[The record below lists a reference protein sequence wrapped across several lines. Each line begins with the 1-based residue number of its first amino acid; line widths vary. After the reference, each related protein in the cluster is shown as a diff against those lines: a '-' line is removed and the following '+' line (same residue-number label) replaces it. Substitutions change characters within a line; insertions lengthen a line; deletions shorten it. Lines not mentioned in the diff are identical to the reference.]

1 MKVIQNIQNK
11 FQGFIQACKRYPLS
25 VVFLVAIAGL
35 NAYMIQQEADD
46 YTRYLYSFFI
56 GIFLS
61 ATAQH
66 VYERFFEKTM
76 QRILLMVGAIILT
89 VLYFYT
95 IGSSVDYDLE
105 TTIKTGIIFF
115 ALTFAFMW
123 IPTINSKVTFNKSF
137 LATFKSFFT
146 TVLFSVVLYAGI
158 GFILLAVDQ
167 LLFSLDYKVNLH
179 CLNLVASLFAP
190 IFFLSGTPLYLSK
203 QDESTQSLEEQAD
216 KQEQIE
222 QELMVPKVLELL
234 LSYIVIPLTAIFTII
249 LLVYLLQNITGEFW
263 TNNLLEPMLVSYA
276 ITVIIVY
283 FLVST
288 INTKSAIFFRK
299 IFPKVLVPIVLF
311 QTVSSVLR
319 IQETGLTLGRYYVI
333 LFGVFAFIAGII
345 FSILPVRKNG
355 WVAVV
360 LIVFSLISIL
370 PPVDAF
376 TVSRVSQTN
385 LLKETLVKNNMLE
398 GNKII
403 PNASI
408 PDEDKIK
415 ISQTIDYLASMN
427 YSKEIEWLAPYN
439 QRLNYQF
446 EEVVGFEPVY
456 DESSFSSNQSIQ
468 SYYATIDW
476 KGSPLFSI
484 EDYDKMI
491 VFSQYNS
498 PTLSAIDFKVGDSTY
513 GIVSKNE
520 DNTTNLSLI
529 NEQNNTLI
537 TIDLQETIDQVAAS
551 AQTKNVITLEEATI
565 TTENEEAKMN
575 IVFTSIDIYDNQ
587 YNSEFYLFID
597 IK

>member
-35 NAYMIQQEADD
+35 NAYMIQQETGD

-56 GIFLS
+56 GVFLS

-216 KQEQIE
+216 KQEKIE

-345 FSILPVRKNG
+345 FSVLPVRKNG

-456 DESSFSSNQSIQ
+456 DESSFSSNQ

>member
-56 GIFLS
+56 GVFLS

-345 FSILPVRKNG
+345 FSVLPVRKNG

-456 DESSFSSNQSIQ
+456 DESSFSPNQ

-476 KGSPLFSI
+476 KGSPLLSI

-491 VFSQYNS
+491 VFSQYDS
-498 PTLSAIDFKVGDSTY
+498 PTLSAIDFEVENSTY
-513 GIVSKNE
+513 DIISKNE

-529 NEQNNTLI
+529 NEQNDTLI

-551 AQTKNVITLEEATI
+551 AQTKNVITLEEATV

>member
-56 GIFLS
+56 GVFLS

-234 LSYIVIPLTAIFTII
+234 LSYIIIPLTAIFTII

-345 FSILPVRKNG
+345 FSVLPVRKNG

-360 LIVFSLISIL
+360 LIVFSLISIF

-376 TVSRVSQTN
+376 TVSRMSQTN

-415 ISQTIDYLASMN
+415 ISQTIDYLTSMN

-456 DESSFSSNQSIQ
+456 DESSFSPNQ

-476 KGSPLFSI
+476 KGSPLLSI

-491 VFSQYNS
+491 VFSQYDS
-498 PTLSAIDFKVGDSTY
+498 PTLSAIDFEVEDSTY
-513 GIVSKNE
+513 DIISKNE

-529 NEQNNTLI
+529 NEQNDTLI

-551 AQTKNVITLEEATI
+551 AQTKNVITLEEATV

>member
-56 GIFLS
+56 GVFLS

-345 FSILPVRKNG
+345 FSVLPVRKNG

-415 ISQTIDYLASMN
+415 ISQTIDYLTSMN
-427 YSKEIEWLAPYN
+427 YSKEIEWLEPYN

-456 DESSFSSNQSIQ
+456 DESSFSPNQ

-476 KGSPLFSI
+476 KGSPLLSI

-491 VFSQYNS
+491 VFSQYDS
-498 PTLSAIDFKVGDSTY
+498 PTLSAIDFEVENSTY
-513 GIVSKNE
+513 DIISKNE

-529 NEQNNTLI
+529 NEQNDTLI

-551 AQTKNVITLEEATI
+551 AQTKNVITLEEATV

-575 IVFTSIDIYDNQ
+575 IVFTSIDIYDNK

>member
-56 GIFLS
+56 GVFLS

-95 IGSSVDYDLE
+95 IGSFTDYDPE

-158 GFILLAVDQ
+158 GVILLAVDQ

-222 QELMVPKVLELL
+222 QELIVPKVLELL
-234 LSYIVIPLTAIFTII
+234 LSYIIIPLTAIFTII

-299 IFPKVLVPIVLF
+299 IFPKVLIPIVLF

-345 FSILPVRKNG
+345 FSVLPVRKNG

-456 DESSFSSNQSIQ
+456 DESSFSSNQS
-468 SYYATIDW
+468 YYATIDW
-476 KGSPLFSI
+476 KGSPLLSI

-491 VFSQYNS
+491 VFSQYDS
-498 PTLSAIDFKVGDSTY
+498 PTLSAIDFEVENSTY
-513 GIVSKNE
+513 DIISKNE

-529 NEQNNTLI
+529 NEQNDTLI

-551 AQTKNVITLEEATI
+551 AQTKNVITLEEATV
-565 TTENEEAKMN
+565 TTENEEVKMN

>member
-345 FSILPVRKNG
+345 FSVLPVRKNG

-456 DESSFSSNQSIQ
+456 DESSFSPNQ

-476 KGSPLFSI
+476 KGSPLLSI

-491 VFSQYNS
+491 VFSQYDS
-498 PTLSAIDFKVGDSTY
+498 PTLSAIDFEVENSTY
-513 GIVSKNE
+513 DIISKNE

-529 NEQNNTLI
+529 NEQNDTLI

-551 AQTKNVITLEEATI
+551 AQTKNVITLEEATV

-575 IVFTSIDIYDNQ
+575 IVFTSIDIYDNK

>member
-56 GIFLS
+56 GVFLS

-95 IGSSVDYDLE
+95 IGSSTDYDPE

-158 GFILLAVDQ
+158 GVILLAVDQ

-222 QELMVPKVLELL
+222 QELIVPKVLELL

-345 FSILPVRKNG
+345 FSVLPVRKNG

-456 DESSFSSNQSIQ
+456 DESSFSPNQ

-476 KGSPLFSI
+476 KGSPLLSI

-491 VFSQYNS
+491 VFSQYDS
-498 PTLSAIDFKVGDSTY
+498 PTLSAIDFEVENSTY
-513 GIVSKNE
+513 DIISKNE

-529 NEQNNTLI
+529 NEQNDTLI

-551 AQTKNVITLEEATI
+551 AQTKNVITLEEATV

>member
-95 IGSSVDYDLE
+95 IGPSVDYDLE

-345 FSILPVRKNG
+345 FSVLPVRKNG

-456 DESSFSSNQSIQ
+456 DESSFSPNQ

-476 KGSPLFSI
+476 KGSPLLSI

-491 VFSQYNS
+491 VFSQYDS
-498 PTLSAIDFKVGDSTY
+498 PTLSAIDFEVENSTY
-513 GIVSKNE
+513 DIISKNE

-551 AQTKNVITLEEATI
+551 AQTKNVITLEEATV

-575 IVFTSIDIYDNQ
+575 IVFTSIDIYDNK

>member
-56 GIFLS
+56 GVFLS

-345 FSILPVRKNG
+345 FSVLPVRKNG

-456 DESSFSSNQSIQ
+456 DESSFSPNQ

-476 KGSPLFSI
+476 KGSPLLSI

-498 PTLSAIDFKVGDSTY
+498 PTLSAIDFEVENSTY
-513 GIVSKNE
+513 DIISKNE

-529 NEQNNTLI
+529 NEQNDTLI

-551 AQTKNVITLEEATI
+551 AQTKNVITLEEATV

-575 IVFTSIDIYDNQ
+575 IVFTSIDIYDNK

>member
-35 NAYMIQQEADD
+35 NAYMIQQESDD

-56 GIFLS
+56 GVFLS

-76 QRILLMVGAIILT
+76 QRILLMFGAIILT

-95 IGSSVDYDLE
+95 IGSSTDYDPE

-115 ALTFAFMW
+115 ALTFGFMW

-158 GFILLAVDQ
+158 GVILLAVDQ

-179 CLNLVASLFAP
+179 CLNLVVSLFAP

-222 QELMVPKVLELL
+222 QELIVPKVLELL
-234 LSYIVIPLTAIFTII
+234 LSYIIIPLTAIFTII

-345 FSILPVRKNG
+345 FSVLPVRKNG

-456 DESSFSSNQSIQ
+456 DESSFSPNQ

-476 KGSPLFSI
+476 KGSPLLSI

-491 VFSQYNS
+491 VFSQYDS
-498 PTLSAIDFKVGDSTY
+498 PTLSAIDFEVENSTY
-513 GIVSKNE
+513 DIISKNE

-529 NEQNNTLI
+529 NEQNDTLI

-551 AQTKNVITLEEATI
+551 AQTKNVITLEEATV

>member
-1 MKVIQNIQNK
+1 M
-11 FQGFIQACKRYPLS
+11 
-25 VVFLVAIAGL
+25 
-35 NAYMIQQEADD
+35 
-46 YTRYLYSFFI
+46 
-56 GIFLS
+56 
-61 ATAQH
+61 
-66 VYERFFEKTM
+66 
-76 QRILLMVGAIILT
+76 
-89 VLYFYT
+89 
-95 IGSSVDYDLE
+95 
-105 TTIKTGIIFF
+105 
-115 ALTFAFMW
+115 
-123 IPTINSKVTFNKSF
+123 
-137 LATFKSFFT
+137 
-146 TVLFSVVLYAGI
+146 
-158 GFILLAVDQ
+158 
-167 LLFSLDYKVNLH
+167 
-179 CLNLVASLFAP
+179 
-190 IFFLSGTPLYLSK
+190 
-203 QDESTQSLEEQAD
+203 
-216 KQEQIE
+216 
-222 QELMVPKVLELL
+222 
-234 LSYIVIPLTAIFTII
+234 
-249 LLVYLLQNITGEFW
+249 
-263 TNNLLEPMLVSYA
+263 
-276 ITVIIVY
+276 
-283 FLVST
+283 
-288 INTKSAIFFRK
+288 
-299 IFPKVLVPIVLF
+299 F

-345 FSILPVRKNG
+345 FSVLPVRKNG

-415 ISQTIDYLASMN
+415 ISQTIDYLTSMN

-551 AQTKNVITLEEATI
+551 AQTKNVITLEEATV

-575 IVFTSIDIYDNQ
+575 IVFTSIDIYDNK

>member
-1 MKVIQNIQNK
+1 MKVIQSIQNK

-35 NAYMIQQEADD
+35 NAYMIQQETGD

-56 GIFLS
+56 GVFLS

-216 KQEQIE
+216 KQEKIE

-333 LFGVFAFIAGII
+333 LFGIFAFIAGII
-345 FSILPVRKNG
+345 FSVLPVRKNG

-456 DESSFSSNQSIQ
+456 DESSFSPNQ

-476 KGSPLFSI
+476 KGSPLLSI

-491 VFSQYNS
+491 VFSQYDS
-498 PTLSAIDFKVGDSTY
+498 PTLSAIDFEVENSTY
-513 GIVSKNE
+513 DIISKNE

-529 NEQNNTLI
+529 NEQNDTLI

-551 AQTKNVITLEEATI
+551 AQTKNVITLEEATV

>member
-56 GIFLS
+56 GVFLS

-95 IGSSVDYDLE
+95 IGPSVDYDLE

-345 FSILPVRKNG
+345 FSVLPVRKNG

-456 DESSFSSNQSIQ
+456 DESSFSPNQ

-476 KGSPLFSI
+476 KGSPLLSI

-491 VFSQYNS
+491 VFSQYDS
-498 PTLSAIDFKVGDSTY
+498 PTLSAIDFEVENSTY
-513 GIVSKNE
+513 DIISKNE

-529 NEQNNTLI
+529 NEQNDTLI

-551 AQTKNVITLEEATI
+551 AQTKNVITLEEATV

-575 IVFTSIDIYDNQ
+575 IVFTSIDIYDNK

>member
-56 GIFLS
+56 GVFLS

-95 IGSSVDYDLE
+95 IGSSTDYDPE

-146 TVLFSVVLYAGI
+146 TVLFSVVLYAGN
-158 GFILLAVDQ
+158 GVILLAVDQ

-203 QDESTQSLEEQAD
+203 QDESTQSLEEQVD

-222 QELMVPKVLELL
+222 QELIVPKVLELL
-234 LSYIVIPLTAIFTII
+234 LSYIIIPLTAIFTII

-345 FSILPVRKNG
+345 FSVLPVRKNG

-415 ISQTIDYLASMN
+415 ISQTIDYLTSMN
-427 YSKEIEWLAPYN
+427 YSKEIEWLEPYN

-456 DESSFSSNQSIQ
+456 DESSFSSNQS
-468 SYYATIDW
+468 YYATIDW
-476 KGSPLFSI
+476 KGSPLLSI

-491 VFSQYNS
+491 VFSQYDS
-498 PTLSAIDFKVGDSTY
+498 PTLSAIDFEVENSTY
-513 GIVSKNE
+513 DIISKNE

-529 NEQNNTLI
+529 NEQNDTLI

-551 AQTKNVITLEEATI
+551 AQTKNVITLEEATV

>member
-56 GIFLS
+56 GVFLS

-345 FSILPVRKNG
+345 FSVLPVRKNG

-456 DESSFSSNQSIQ
+456 DESSFSPNQ

-476 KGSPLFSI
+476 KGSPLLSI

-491 VFSQYNS
+491 VFSQYDS
-498 PTLSAIDFKVGDSTY
+498 PTLSAIDFEVENSTY
-513 GIVSKNE
+513 DIISKNE

-529 NEQNNTLI
+529 NEQNDTLI

-551 AQTKNVITLEEATI
+551 AQTKNVITLEEATV

-575 IVFTSIDIYDNQ
+575 IVFTSIDIYDNK

>member
-95 IGSSVDYDLE
+95 IGSSTDYDPE

-158 GFILLAVDQ
+158 GVILLAVDQ

-345 FSILPVRKNG
+345 FSVLPVRKNG

-456 DESSFSSNQSIQ
+456 DESSFSPNQ

-476 KGSPLFSI
+476 KGSPLLSI

-491 VFSQYNS
+491 VFSQYDS
-498 PTLSAIDFKVGDSTY
+498 PTLSAIDFEVENSTY
-513 GIVSKNE
+513 DIISKNE

-529 NEQNNTLI
+529 NEQNDTLI

-551 AQTKNVITLEEATI
+551 AQTKNVITLEEATV

-575 IVFTSIDIYDNQ
+575 IVFTSIDIYDNK

>member
-56 GIFLS
+56 GVFLS

-158 GFILLAVDQ
+158 GVILLAVDQ

-345 FSILPVRKNG
+345 FSVLPVRKNG

-456 DESSFSSNQSIQ
+456 DESSFSSNQS
-468 SYYATIDW
+468 YYATIDW
-476 KGSPLFSI
+476 KGSPLLSI

-491 VFSQYNS
+491 VFSQYDS
-498 PTLSAIDFKVGDSTY
+498 PTLSAIDFEVEDSTY
-513 GIVSKNE
+513 DIISKNE

-529 NEQNNTLI
+529 NEQNDTLI

-551 AQTKNVITLEEATI
+551 AQTKNVITLEEATV

>member
-56 GIFLS
+56 GVFLS

-158 GFILLAVDQ
+158 GVILLAVDQ

-345 FSILPVRKNG
+345 FSVLPVRKNG

-456 DESSFSSNQSIQ
+456 DESSFSPNQ

-476 KGSPLFSI
+476 KGSPLLSI

-491 VFSQYNS
+491 VFSQYDS
-498 PTLSAIDFKVGDSTY
+498 PTLSAIDFEVENSTY
-513 GIVSKNE
+513 DIISKNE

-529 NEQNNTLI
+529 NEQNDTLI

-551 AQTKNVITLEEATI
+551 AQTKNVITLEEATV

>member
-95 IGSSVDYDLE
+95 IGSSTDYDPE

-345 FSILPVRKNG
+345 FSVLPVRKNG

-456 DESSFSSNQSIQ
+456 DESSFSPNQ

-476 KGSPLFSI
+476 KGSPLLSI

-491 VFSQYNS
+491 VFSQYDS
-498 PTLSAIDFKVGDSTY
+498 PTLSAIDFEVENSTY
-513 GIVSKNE
+513 DIISKNE

-529 NEQNNTLI
+529 NEQNDTLI

-551 AQTKNVITLEEATI
+551 AQTKNVITLEEATV

>member
-95 IGSSVDYDLE
+95 IGSSTDYDPE

-158 GFILLAVDQ
+158 GVILLAVDQ

-333 LFGVFAFIAGII
+333 LFGIFALIAGII
-345 FSILPVRKNG
+345 FSVLPVRKNG

-415 ISQTIDYLASMN
+415 ISQTIDYLTSMN

-456 DESSFSSNQSIQ
+456 DESSFSSNQS
-468 SYYATIDW
+468 YYATIDW
-476 KGSPLFSI
+476 KGSPLLSI

-491 VFSQYNS
+491 VFSQYDS
-498 PTLSAIDFKVGDSTY
+498 PTLSAIDFEVEDSTY
-513 GIVSKNE
+513 DIISKNE

-529 NEQNNTLI
+529 NEQNDTLI

-551 AQTKNVITLEEATI
+551 AQTKNVITLEEATV

>member
-56 GIFLS
+56 GVFLS

-95 IGSSVDYDLE
+95 IGSSTDYDPE

-158 GFILLAVDQ
+158 GVILLAVDQ

-222 QELMVPKVLELL
+222 QELIVPKVLELL

-345 FSILPVRKNG
+345 FSVLPVRKNG

-456 DESSFSSNQSIQ
+456 DESSFSPNQ

-476 KGSPLFSI
+476 KGSPLLSI

-491 VFSQYNS
+491 VFSQYDS
-498 PTLSAIDFKVGDSTY
+498 PTLSAIDFEVENSTY
-513 GIVSKNE
+513 DIISKNE

-529 NEQNNTLI
+529 NEQNDTLI

-551 AQTKNVITLEEATI
+551 AQTKNVITLEEATV

-575 IVFTSIDIYDNQ
+575 IVFTSIDIYDNK

>member
-56 GIFLS
+56 GVFLS

-95 IGSSVDYDLE
+95 IGSSTDYDPE

-158 GFILLAVDQ
+158 GVILLAVDQ

-333 LFGVFAFIAGII
+333 LFGIFAFIAGII
-345 FSILPVRKNG
+345 FSVLPVRKNG

-456 DESSFSSNQSIQ
+456 DESSFSSNQS
-468 SYYATIDW
+468 YYATIDW
-476 KGSPLFSI
+476 KGSPLLSI

-491 VFSQYNS
+491 VFSQYDS
-498 PTLSAIDFKVGDSTY
+498 PTLSAIDFEVENSTY
-513 GIVSKNE
+513 DIISKNE

-529 NEQNNTLI
+529 NEQNDTLI

-551 AQTKNVITLEEATI
+551 AQTKNVITLEEATV

>member
-95 IGSSVDYDLE
+95 IGSSTDYDPE

-158 GFILLAVDQ
+158 GVILLAVDQ

-288 INTKSAIFFRK
+288 INTKSANFFRK

-345 FSILPVRKNG
+345 FSVLPVRKNG

-456 DESSFSSNQSIQ
+456 DESSFSPNQ

-476 KGSPLFSI
+476 KGSPLLSI

-491 VFSQYNS
+491 VFSQYDS
-498 PTLSAIDFKVGDSTY
+498 PTLSAIDFEVENSTY
-513 GIVSKNE
+513 DIISKNE

-529 NEQNNTLI
+529 NEQNDTLI

-551 AQTKNVITLEEATI
+551 AQTKNVITLEEATV

-575 IVFTSIDIYDNQ
+575 IVFTSIDIYDNK

>member
-1 MKVIQNIQNK
+1 M
-11 FQGFIQACKRYPLS
+11 
-25 VVFLVAIAGL
+25 
-35 NAYMIQQEADD
+35 
-46 YTRYLYSFFI
+46 
-56 GIFLS
+56 
-61 ATAQH
+61 
-66 VYERFFEKTM
+66 
-76 QRILLMVGAIILT
+76 
-89 VLYFYT
+89 
-95 IGSSVDYDLE
+95 
-105 TTIKTGIIFF
+105 
-115 ALTFAFMW
+115 
-123 IPTINSKVTFNKSF
+123 
-137 LATFKSFFT
+137 
-146 TVLFSVVLYAGI
+146 
-158 GFILLAVDQ
+158 
-167 LLFSLDYKVNLH
+167 
-179 CLNLVASLFAP
+179 
-190 IFFLSGTPLYLSK
+190 
-203 QDESTQSLEEQAD
+203 
-216 KQEQIE
+216 
-222 QELMVPKVLELL
+222 
-234 LSYIVIPLTAIFTII
+234 
-249 LLVYLLQNITGEFW
+249 
-263 TNNLLEPMLVSYA
+263 
-276 ITVIIVY
+276 
-283 FLVST
+283 ST

-345 FSILPVRKNG
+345 FSVLPVRKNG

-456 DESSFSSNQSIQ
+456 DESSFSPNQ

-476 KGSPLFSI
+476 KGSPLLSI

-491 VFSQYNS
+491 VFSQYDS
-498 PTLSAIDFKVGDSTY
+498 PTLSAIDFEVENSTY
-513 GIVSKNE
+513 DIISKNE

-529 NEQNNTLI
+529 NEQNDTLI

-551 AQTKNVITLEEATI
+551 AQTKNVITLEEATV

>member
-56 GIFLS
+56 GVFLS

-299 IFPKVLVPIVLF
+299 IFSKVLVPIVLF

-333 LFGVFAFIAGII
+333 LFGIFAFIAGII
-345 FSILPVRKNG
+345 FSVLPVRKNG

-456 DESSFSSNQSIQ
+456 DESSFSPNQ

-476 KGSPLFSI
+476 KGSPLLSI

-491 VFSQYNS
+491 VFSQYDS
-498 PTLSAIDFKVGDSTY
+498 PTLSAIDFEVENSTY
-513 GIVSKNE
+513 DIISKNE

-529 NEQNNTLI
+529 NEQNDTLI

-551 AQTKNVITLEEATI
+551 AQTKNVITLEEATV

>member
-95 IGSSVDYDLE
+95 IGSSTDYDPE

-158 GFILLAVDQ
+158 GVILLAVDQ

-203 QDESTQSLEEQAD
+203 QDEFTQSLEEQAD

-345 FSILPVRKNG
+345 FSVLPVRKNG

-456 DESSFSSNQSIQ
+456 DESSFSPNQ

-476 KGSPLFSI
+476 KGSPLLSI

-491 VFSQYNS
+491 VFSQYDS
-498 PTLSAIDFKVGDSTY
+498 PTLSAIDFEVENSTY
-513 GIVSKNE
+513 DIISKNE

-529 NEQNNTLI
+529 NEQNDTLI

-551 AQTKNVITLEEATI
+551 AQSKNVITLEEATV

-575 IVFTSIDIYDNQ
+575 IVFTSIDIYDNK

>member
-56 GIFLS
+56 GVFLS

-95 IGSSVDYDLE
+95 IGSSTDYDPE

-345 FSILPVRKNG
+345 FSVLPVRKNG

-456 DESSFSSNQSIQ
+456 DESSFSPNQ

-476 KGSPLFSI
+476 KGSPLLSI

-491 VFSQYNS
+491 VFSQYDS
-498 PTLSAIDFKVGDSTY
+498 PTLSAIDFEVENSTY
-513 GIVSKNE
+513 DIISKNE

-529 NEQNNTLI
+529 NEQNDTLI

-551 AQTKNVITLEEATI
+551 AQTKNVITLEEATV

>member
-1 MKVIQNIQNK
+1 
-11 FQGFIQACKRYPLS
+11 
-25 VVFLVAIAGL
+25 
-35 NAYMIQQEADD
+35 
-46 YTRYLYSFFI
+46 
-56 GIFLS
+56 
-61 ATAQH
+61 
-66 VYERFFEKTM
+66 
-76 QRILLMVGAIILT
+76 
-89 VLYFYT
+89 
-95 IGSSVDYDLE
+95 
-105 TTIKTGIIFF
+105 
-115 ALTFAFMW
+115 
-123 IPTINSKVTFNKSF
+123 
-137 LATFKSFFT
+137 
-146 TVLFSVVLYAGI
+146 
-158 GFILLAVDQ
+158 

-179 CLNLVASLFAP
+179 CLNLVASLFAS

-345 FSILPVRKNG
+345 FSVLPVRKNG

-385 LLKETLVKNNMLE
+385 VLKETLVKNNMLE

-456 DESSFSSNQSIQ
+456 DESSFSPNQ

-476 KGSPLFSI
+476 KGSPLLSI

-491 VFSQYNS
+491 VFSQYDS
-498 PTLSAIDFKVGDSTY
+498 PTLSAIDFEVGDSTY

>member
-95 IGSSVDYDLE
+95 IGSSTDYDPE

-158 GFILLAVDQ
+158 GVILLAVDQ

-222 QELMVPKVLELL
+222 QELIVPKVLELL
-234 LSYIVIPLTAIFTII
+234 LSYIIIPLTAIFTII

-333 LFGVFAFIAGII
+333 LFGIFALIAGII
-345 FSILPVRKNG
+345 FSVLPVRKNG

-456 DESSFSSNQSIQ
+456 DESSFSPNQ

-476 KGSPLFSI
+476 KGSPLLSI

-491 VFSQYNS
+491 VFSQYDS
-498 PTLSAIDFKVGDSTY
+498 PTLSAIDFEVEDSTY
-513 GIVSKNE
+513 DIISKNE

-529 NEQNNTLI
+529 NEQNDTLI

-551 AQTKNVITLEEATI
+551 AQTKNVITLEEATV

-575 IVFTSIDIYDNQ
+575 IVFTSIDIYDNK

>member
-11 FQGFIQACKRYPLS
+11 FQGFIQACRRYPLS

-56 GIFLS
+56 GVFLS

-158 GFILLAVDQ
+158 GVILLAVDQ

-179 CLNLVASLFAP
+179 CLNLVVSLFAP

-222 QELMVPKVLELL
+222 QELIVPKVLELL
-234 LSYIVIPLTAIFTII
+234 LSYIIIPLTAIFTII

-333 LFGVFAFIAGII
+333 LFGIFALIAGII
-345 FSILPVRKNG
+345 FSVLPVRKNG

-415 ISQTIDYLASMN
+415 ISQTIDYLTSMN
-427 YSKEIEWLAPYN
+427 YSKEIEWLEPYN

-456 DESSFSSNQSIQ
+456 DESSFSSNQS
-468 SYYATIDW
+468 YYATIDW
-476 KGSPLFSI
+476 KGSPLLSI

-491 VFSQYNS
+491 VFSQYDS
-498 PTLSAIDFKVGDSTY
+498 PTLSAIDFEVEDSTY
-513 GIVSKNE
+513 DIISKNE

-529 NEQNNTLI
+529 NEQNDTLI

-551 AQTKNVITLEEATI
+551 AQTKNVITLEEATV
-565 TTENEEAKMN
+565 TTENEEVKMN

>member
-56 GIFLS
+56 GVFLS

-95 IGSSVDYDLE
+95 IGPSVDYDLE

-158 GFILLAVDQ
+158 GVILLAVDQ

-203 QDESTQSLEEQAD
+203 QDESTQSLEEQVD

-222 QELMVPKVLELL
+222 QELIVPKVLELL

-249 LLVYLLQNITGEFW
+249 LLVYLLQNIRGEFW

-345 FSILPVRKNG
+345 FSVLPVRKNG

-456 DESSFSSNQSIQ
+456 DESSFSPNQ

-476 KGSPLFSI
+476 KGSPLLSI

-491 VFSQYNS
+491 VFSQYDS
-498 PTLSAIDFKVGDSTY
+498 PTLSAIDFEVENSTY
-513 GIVSKNE
+513 DIISKNE

-529 NEQNNTLI
+529 NEQNDTLI

-551 AQTKNVITLEEATI
+551 AQTKNVITLEEATV

>member
-158 GFILLAVDQ
+158 GVILLAVDQ

-345 FSILPVRKNG
+345 FSVLPVRKNG

-456 DESSFSSNQSIQ
+456 DESSFSPNQ

-476 KGSPLFSI
+476 KGSPLLSI

-491 VFSQYNS
+491 VFSQYDS
-498 PTLSAIDFKVGDSTY
+498 PTLSAIDFEVENSTY
-513 GIVSKNE
+513 DIISKNE

-529 NEQNNTLI
+529 NEQNDTLI

-551 AQTKNVITLEEATI
+551 AQTKNVITLEEATV

-575 IVFTSIDIYDNQ
+575 IVFTSIDIYDNK

>member
-56 GIFLS
+56 GVFLS

-95 IGSSVDYDLE
+95 IGPSVDYDLE

-345 FSILPVRKNG
+345 FSVLPVRKNG

-456 DESSFSSNQSIQ
+456 DESSFSPNQ

-476 KGSPLFSI
+476 KGSPLLSI

-491 VFSQYNS
+491 VFSQYDS
-498 PTLSAIDFKVGDSTY
+498 PTLSAIDFEVENSTY
-513 GIVSKNE
+513 DIISKNE

-529 NEQNNTLI
+529 NEQNDTLI

-551 AQTKNVITLEEATI
+551 AQTKNVITLEEATV

>member
-345 FSILPVRKNG
+345 FSVLPVRKNG

-456 DESSFSSNQSIQ
+456 DESSFSPNQ

-476 KGSPLFSI
+476 KGSPLLSI

-498 PTLSAIDFKVGDSTY
+498 PTLSAIDFEVENSTY
-513 GIVSKNE
+513 DIISKNE

-529 NEQNNTLI
+529 NEQNDTLI

-551 AQTKNVITLEEATI
+551 AQTKNVITLEEATV

-575 IVFTSIDIYDNQ
+575 IVFTSIDIYDNK

>member
-56 GIFLS
+56 GVFLS

-95 IGSSVDYDLE
+95 IGSSTDYDPE

-158 GFILLAVDQ
+158 GVILLAVDQ

-222 QELMVPKVLELL
+222 QELIVPKVLELL
-234 LSYIVIPLTAIFTII
+234 LSYIIIPLTAIFTII

-333 LFGVFAFIAGII
+333 LFGIFALIAGII
-345 FSILPVRKNG
+345 FSVLPVRKNG

-415 ISQTIDYLASMN
+415 ISQTIDYLTSMN
-427 YSKEIEWLAPYN
+427 YSKEIEWLEPYN

-456 DESSFSSNQSIQ
+456 DESSFSSNQS
-468 SYYATIDW
+468 YYATIDW
-476 KGSPLFSI
+476 KGSPLLSI

-491 VFSQYNS
+491 VFSQYDS
-498 PTLSAIDFKVGDSTY
+498 PTLSAIDFEVEDSTY
-513 GIVSKNE
+513 DIISKNE

-529 NEQNNTLI
+529 NEQNDTLI

-551 AQTKNVITLEEATI
+551 AQTKNVITLEEATV
-565 TTENEEAKMN
+565 TTENEEVKMN

>member
-56 GIFLS
+56 GVFLS

-95 IGSSVDYDLE
+95 IGSSTDYDPE

-158 GFILLAVDQ
+158 GVILLAVDQ

-222 QELMVPKVLELL
+222 QELIVPKVLELL
-234 LSYIVIPLTAIFTII
+234 LSYIIIPLTAIFTII

-333 LFGVFAFIAGII
+333 LFGIFALIAGII
-345 FSILPVRKNG
+345 FSVLPVRKNG

-456 DESSFSSNQSIQ
+456 DESSFSSNQS
-468 SYYATIDW
+468 YYATIDW
-476 KGSPLFSI
+476 KGSPLLSI

-491 VFSQYNS
+491 VFSQYDS
-498 PTLSAIDFKVGDSTY
+498 PTLSAIDFEVENSTY
-513 GIVSKNE
+513 DIISKNE

-529 NEQNNTLI
+529 NEQNDTLI

-551 AQTKNVITLEEATI
+551 AQTKNVITLEEATV

-575 IVFTSIDIYDNQ
+575 IVFTSIDIYDNK

>member
-56 GIFLS
+56 GVFLS

-345 FSILPVRKNG
+345 FSVLPVRKNG

-427 YSKEIEWLAPYN
+427 YSKEIEWLEPYN

-456 DESSFSSNQSIQ
+456 DESSFSPNQ

-476 KGSPLFSI
+476 KGSPLLSI

-491 VFSQYNS
+491 VFSQYDS
-498 PTLSAIDFKVGDSTY
+498 PTLSAIDFEVENSTY
-513 GIVSKNE
+513 DIISKNE

-529 NEQNNTLI
+529 NEQNDTLI

-551 AQTKNVITLEEATI
+551 AQTKNVITLEEATV

>member
-56 GIFLS
+56 GVFLS

-158 GFILLAVDQ
+158 GVILLAVDQ

-345 FSILPVRKNG
+345 FSVLPVRKNG

-415 ISQTIDYLASMN
+415 ISQTIDYLTSMN
-427 YSKEIEWLAPYN
+427 YSKEIEWLEPYN

-456 DESSFSSNQSIQ
+456 DESSFSPNQ

-476 KGSPLFSI
+476 KGSPLLSI

-491 VFSQYNS
+491 VFSQYDS
-498 PTLSAIDFKVGDSTY
+498 PTLSAIDFEVENSTY
-513 GIVSKNE
+513 DIISKNE

-529 NEQNNTLI
+529 NEQNDTLI

-551 AQTKNVITLEEATI
+551 AQTKNVITLEEATV